1 MNSEYAINLKS
12 MFYDAFEEANK
23 KSYKYTWKDISEI
36 QMHGYRVSEISGKIA
51 MKMGLSKMDI
61 EAVRICGNFHDIG
74 KFQIDPYILN
84 KRDSL
89 TTDEFAIIKNH
100 AIYSQEIMLRKGKF
114 EYSSIVLFHHERMDG
129 SGYYGLKND
138 EIPLISKIIAVADIY
153 DALNNDRAY
162 RRAYKRETA
171 LKIIEQEKH
180 KYDAD
185 VYKAFTFCV

>member
-1 MNSEYAINLKS
+1 